1 MTVSSEWSESKQ
13 LSEDDVKHVLR
24 DNLHSDHML
33 EERVKSIM
41 QFQFQQAFNC
51 CQVTT
56 VAYALSTLGFPTA
69 PDDIFW
75 SLEVDIDTAVHNGMT
90 LSETHELALRYIN
103 KLGLP
108 VFVEAYHFD
117 EQANLT
123 ADDLWDAC
131 WEDGKNGNKDVIALN
146 FHSGIAH
153 GREQGGGHFSLLLG
167 AIPDTRELIV
177 SDVHPLKYGALWA
190 TPVAQMFAAMARRD
204 RDIGRARGLLRFGRH
219 GQGLQ
224 RPMPTL
230 RRANRLVDWIAPP
243 DPYIGAQLQRYIP
256 RKWSSFMGASNME
269 GPSAVSLA
277 CNALGQNSPQV
288 SNMDCIMR
296 ALRES
301 YTGHLNK
308 FSNAGEL
315 FSILRR
321 LSKKRYIEAEP
332 FLHSLGQ
339 DFDTATLRSALQETG
354 AGTAPVAALVPF
366 DIDVAYG
373 GKLLDQTAGE
383 TNALSHGTKH
393 WALVAGF
400 DAQADDED
408 INGMI
413 VAAAHGIAVHGRL
426 WRCSIGQM
434 ARAMRSVGCEQLLLL
449 RAEERRDQ
457 NAQME
462 RVLSLL
468 ANRQDGELDAEGLW
482 HGLNREGF
490 KITHEQARTMV
501 RAASHRGRETLDHSE
516 AMEMLVDFLGFHPD
530 HAHSEHPRKEALS
543 AFLNAHGCE
552 PNELGFA
559 TVHLAMCT
567 ADIHRNVKFYN
578 NVIGWPLY
586 KTIDRAHGH
595 NDSESY
601 GSSWASYGAFASFIV
616 FHQEFEP
623 VGRRGHGPWA
633 AAGSAPAGLTD
644 LASEQTR
651 IPFHD
656 IPMPFLGVILEADFF
671 DLQMKRIA
679 EKDPSLKWLDIEG
692 VSTLFGGGEIA
703 SADVLR
709 DPDGYPLIFFV
720 STHRNEAYA
729 ERFPA
734 TPFVYG
740 SNITAN
746 YPSAEQEAR
755 KREMDAARIRSCP
768 TIRKYRSNERTR
780 RSVNDWLSNHVYGKD
795 SLQQHRHYY
804 EQVLNCDRLAEVHD
818 PDTQVVQLEYEW
830 DRHFLVLRTSLDYRG
845 ILSGGEDQ
853 HHDMG
858 GNKGLVPVPHFGVN
872 TSHSNFSALREKVSE
887 CMDQHGLPLDMCGA
901 LSAMGHAPP
910 YNTLDS
916 YHLLF
921 PSDPDSCLSML
932 ASDPSGNINEV
943 KFYLDFGEMFHGS
956 DSFGISDIVV
966 DNSLVDQ
973 HFPPAVLRMMESRGK
988 RGESDGIEVLRA
1000 EQKELEDQGVFH
1012 KHD

>member
-1 MTVSSEWSESKQ
+1 MSSEWSQSRL
-13 LSEDDVKHVLR
+13 LSDDDVKRVLR

-33 EERVKSIM
+33 EERVKSVM
-41 QFQFQQAFNC
+41 QFHFQQAYNC

-56 VAYALSTLGFPTA
+56 VAYALSSLGFPTS

-75 SLEVDIDTAVHNGMT
+75 SVEVDIDTAVHEGLT

-123 ADDLWDAC
+123 PEDLWNAC
-131 WEDGKNGNKDVIALN
+131 WEDGNHGNKDVIAFN

-177 SDVHPLKYGALWA
+177 SDVHPLKYGAQWA
-190 TPVAQMFAAMARRD
+190 TPVAQMFAAMVLKD
-204 RDIGRARGLLRFGRH
+204 HDIGRARGLLRFGRH

-224 RPMPTL
+224 RPLPAL
-230 RRANRLVDWIAPP
+230 RRANRLVDWIAPHE
-243 DPYIGAQLQRYIP
+243 PYIGAHLQRYIP
-256 RKWSSFMGASNME
+256 GKWFSFMGASNME

-277 CNALGQNSPQV
+277 CNALGQTSPQV
-288 SNMDCIMR
+288 SNMDRIMR
-296 ALRES
+296 TLRES
-301 YTGHLNK
+301 YTDHLNK
-308 FSNAGEL
+308 FSDAEEL
-315 FSILRR
+315 YETLRR
-321 LSKKRYIEAEP
+321 LSRKRYIEATP
-332 FLHSLGQ
+332 SLYSMGKN
-339 DFDTATLRSALQETG
+339 FGTTALRAALQETG
-354 AGTAPVAALVPF
+354 AGTAPVAVLIPF
-366 DIDVAYG
+366 DINVAYG
-373 GKLLDQTAGE
+373 EEMQKDLSEEANL
-383 TNALSHGTKH
+383 LSHGPKH

-400 DAQADDED
+400 DARAEDGD
-408 INGMI
+408 INGLV
-413 VAAAHGIAVHGRL
+413 VAAAHGIPVHGRL

-434 ARAMRSVGCEQLLLL
+434 ARAMKSVGCDQLLLL
-449 RAEERRDQ
+449 RAEESCDQ
-457 NAQME
+457 NTQLD

-468 ANRQDGELDAEGLW
+468 TDKQDGELDADALW

-490 KITHEQARTMV
+490 GISEEQAHAMV
-501 RAASHRGRETLDHSE
+501 QAASRQGRDTLDHTE

-530 HAHSEHPRKEALS
+530 HAHPEHPRNEALS
-543 AFLNAHGCE
+543 AFLNAHGCQ

-567 ADIHRNVKFYN
+567 GDIHRNVRFYN
-578 NVIGWPLY
+578 NVLGWPLY

-595 NDSESY
+595 SDGESY

-623 VGRRGHGPWA
+623 VGRPGHGPWA
-633 AAGSAPAGLTD
+633 AVEAAPAGLTEVT
-644 LASEQTR
+644 SEQTS
-651 IPFHD
+651 ILFDD
-656 IPMPFLGVILEADFF
+656 IPMPFLGVVLEADFF

-679 EKDPSLKWLDIEG
+679 QKDRSVRWLDIEDA
-692 VSTLFGGGEIA
+692 SRLFGGDEIA
-703 SADVLR
+703 SAVVLR

-720 STHRNEAYA
+720 SRHEKKAYY

-740 SNITAN
+740 THIKAG
-746 YPSAEQEAR
+746 YPSEEQQAR
-755 KREMDAARIRSCP
+755 KRELDAARIETCP
-768 TIRKYRSNERTR
+768 SIRKYRSSESTN
-780 RSVNDWLSNHVYGKD
+780 RSVKRWLADHVYGKE
-795 SLQQHRHYY
+795 SLQQHKHYY
-804 EQVLNCDRLAEVHD
+804 EEVLNCDRLAEVHD
-818 PDTQVVQLEYEW
+818 PDAQVVQLEYEW
-830 DRHFLVLRTSLDYRG
+830 ERHFLILKTKLDYRG

-872 TSHSNFSALREKVSE
+872 TSHGNFSALRGKVSK
-887 CMDQHGLPLDMCGA
+887 CMEQHGVPLEMCSA

-932 ASDPSGNINEV
+932 ACDPSGNINEV

-966 DNSLVDQ
+966 DNSLVDE
-973 HFPPAVLRMMESRGK
+973 HFPPAVLRMMER
-988 RGESDGIEVLRA
+988 RGERGEQDGIEVLRM
-1000 EQKELEDQGVFH
+1000 ERQELEERGIFH
-1012 KHD
+1012 QRN

>member
-1 MTVSSEWSESKQ
+1 MSSEWSQSRQ
-13 LSEDDVKHVLR
+13 LSDDDVKRVLR
-24 DNLHSDHML
+24 NNLHSDHML
-33 EERVKSIM
+33 QERVKSVM
-41 QFQFQQAFNC
+41 QFHFQQAYNC

-56 VAYALSTLGFPTA
+56 VAYALSTLGFPTS

-75 SLEVDIDTAVHNGMT
+75 SVEVDIDTAVHEGLT

-123 ADDLWDAC
+123 PQDLWDAC

-146 FHSGIAH
+146 FHSRIAH

-177 SDVHPLKYGALWA
+177 SDVHPLKYGAHWA
-190 TPVAQMFAAMARRD
+190 TPVAQMFAAMALKD
-204 RDIGRARGLLRFGRH
+204 QDIGRARGLLRIGRH

-224 RPMPTL
+224 RPLPAL

-243 DPYIGAQLQRYIP
+243 APYIGAHLQRYIP
-256 RKWSSFMGASNME
+256 RQWFSFMGASNME

-277 CNALGQNSPQV
+277 CNALGQRSPQV
-288 SNMDCIMR
+288 SNMDSIMR
-296 ALRES
+296 TLRES
-301 YTGHLNK
+301 YTDHLNK
-308 FSNAGEL
+308 FSDAEEL
-315 FSILRR
+315 HETLLR
-321 LSKKRYIEAEP
+321 LSKKRYIEAAP
-332 FLHSLGQ
+332 SLYSMGK
-339 DFDTATLRSALQETG
+339 DFDTATLRAALQETG
-354 AGTAPVAALVPF
+354 AGTAPVAVLIPF
-366 DIDVAYG
+366 DINVAYG
-373 GKLLDQTAGE
+373 GDMQVQLSEEA
-383 TNALSHGTKH
+383 NVLSHGPKH

-400 DAQADDED
+400 DAGAEDGD
-408 INGMI
+408 INGMVI
-413 VAAAHGIAVHGRL
+413 ASAHGIPVHGRL

-434 ARAMRSVGCEQLLLL
+434 TRAMKSVGCDQLLLL
-449 RAEERRDQ
+449 RAEQSCDQ
-457 NAQME
+457 NTQLD

-468 ANRQDGELDAEGLW
+468 TKKQNGELNADDLW

-490 KITHEQARTMV
+490 EISEEQAHAMV
-501 RAASHRGRETLDHSE
+501 QAASRQGRDTLDHTE

-530 HAHSEHPRKEALS
+530 HAHPEHPRNEALS
-543 AFLNAHGCE
+543 AFLNAHGCQ

-567 ADIHRNVKFYN
+567 GDIHRNVRFYN

-595 NDSESY
+595 GDGESY

-623 VGRRGHGPWA
+623 VGRPGHGPWA
-633 AAGSAPAGLTD
+633 DSGAAPAGLADVT
-644 LASEQTR
+644 SEKTS
-651 IPFHD
+651 ILFDD
-656 IPMPFLGVILEADFF
+656 IPMPFLGVVLEPGFF
-671 DLQMKRIA
+671 DLQMKRIR
-679 EKDPSLKWLDIEG
+679 EKDPAVRWLDIEDA
-692 VSTLFGGGEIA
+692 STLLGGDEIA
-703 SADVLR
+703 SAVVLR

-720 STHRNEAYA
+720 SRHEKQAYS

-740 SNITAN
+740 AYINAE
-746 YPSAEQEAR
+746 YPSAEQQAR
-755 KREMDAARIRSCP
+755 KRELDAARIETCP
-768 TIRKYRSNERTR
+768 SIRKYRSNEGTKQ
-780 RSVNDWLSNHVYGKD
+780 SVNRWLADHVYGKD
-795 SLQQHRHYY
+795 SLQQHKHYY
-804 EQVLNCDRLAEVHD
+804 EEVLECDRLAEAHD
-818 PDTQVVQLEYEW
+818 PDAQVVRLEYEW
-830 DRHFLVLRTSLDYRG
+830 ERHFMILKTKLDYRG
-845 ILSGGEDQ
+845 ILSGGDDQ

-872 TSHSNFSALREKVSE
+872 TSHGNFSALRDKVSK
-887 CMDQHGLPLDMCGA
+887 CMEQHGVPLEMCSA

-932 ASDPSGNINEV
+932 ACDPSGNINEV

-966 DNSLVDQ
+966 DNSLVDL
-973 HFPPAVLRMMESRGK
+973 HFPPAVLRMMEC
-988 RGESDGIEVLRA
+988 RGERGEEDGIEVLRV
-1000 EQKELEDQGVFH
+1000 EQQELEERGIFH
-1012 KHD
+1012 PHN

>member
-1 MTVSSEWSESKQ
+1 MSREWSQSKQ
-13 LSEDDVKHVLR
+13 MNDDDVKRVLSE
-24 DNLHSDHML
+24 NLHSDHML
-33 EERVKSIM
+33 EKRAKSVM
-41 QFQFQQAFNC
+41 QYHFQQAFNC

-56 VAYALSTLGFPTA
+56 VAYALSTLGFPTS

-75 SLEVDIDTAVHNGMT
+75 SVEVDIDTAVDEGMT

-123 ADDLWDAC
+123 PDDLWDAC

-153 GREQGGGHFSLLLG
+153 GREHGCGHFSLLLG

-177 SDVHPLKYGALWA
+177 SDVHPLKYGAHWA
-190 TPVAQMFAAMARRD
+190 APVAQMFAAMALKD
-204 RDIGRARGLLRFGRH
+204 QEIGRARGLLRFGRH
-219 GQGLQ
+219 GQGLE

-230 RRANRLVDWIAPP
+230 RRANRLVDWIAPQ
-243 DPYIGAQLQRYIP
+243 DPYIGTHLQRYIP

-269 GPSAVSLA
+269 GPSAVALA
-277 CNALGQNSPQV
+277 CNALGQRSPQV
-288 SNMDCIMR
+288 ANMDRIMR
-296 ALRES
+296 TLRES

-308 FSNAGEL
+308 FSDAEEL
-315 FSILRR
+315 YGTLRR
-321 LSKKRYIEAEP
+321 LSSKRYIEAAP
-332 FLHSLGQ
+332 SVHPLGKN
-339 DFDTATLRSALQETG
+339 FDTATLRSALQETG
-354 AGTAPVAALVPF
+354 AGSAPVAVLIPF
-366 DIDVAYG
+366 DINVAYG
-373 GKLLDQTAGE
+373 GCVQEEPLGE
-383 TNALSHGTKH
+383 ANALSHGAKH

-400 DAQADDED
+400 DAHADDED
-408 INGMI
+408 INGMVI
-413 VAAAHGIAVHGRL
+413 AAAHGISVHGRL

-434 ARAMRSVGCEQLLLL
+434 ARAMKSVGCDSLLLL
-449 RAEERRDQ
+449 RAENSCDQ
-457 NAQME
+457 NAQLE

-468 ANRQDGELDAEGLW
+468 TNNQDGKLDADGLW
-482 HGLNREGF
+482 DGLSREGF
-490 KITHEQARTMV
+490 KITREQAHAMV
-501 RAASHRGRETLDHSE
+501 QAASHQGRDTLDHTE

-530 HAHSEHPRKEALS
+530 HVHSDHPRNEALS
-543 AFLNAHGCE
+543 EFLNAHGCE

-567 ADIHRNVKFYN
+567 ADIHRNVRFYN

-595 NDSESY
+595 NDSDSY

-623 VGRRGHGPWA
+623 VGRPGHGPWA
-633 AAGSAPAGLTD
+633 AAETAPAGLTD
-644 LASEQTR
+644 ITSGQTSISFR
-651 IPFHD
+651 D
-656 IPMPFLGVILEADFF
+656 IPMPFLGVVLEADFF

-679 EKDPSLKWLDIEG
+679 EKDPSVQWLDIEDA
-692 VSTLFGGGEIA
+692 STLFGGEEIA
-703 SADVLR
+703 SAVVLR

-720 STHRNEAYA
+720 SKHEKEAYA

-740 SNITAN
+740 TQITAA

-755 KREMDAARIRSCP
+755 KREMDAERIEICP
-768 TIRKYRSNERTR
+768 QIRKYRSNEGTK
-780 RSVNDWLSNHVYGKD
+780 RSVNEWLAGHVHGKD
-795 SLQQHRHYY
+795 SLQQHKHYY
-804 EQVLNCDRLAEVHD
+804 EEVLNCDRLAEVHD
-818 PDTQVVQLEYEW
+818 PVAQVVQLEYEW
-830 DRHFLVLRTSLDYRG
+830 DRHFLILRTSLDYRG
-845 ILSGGEDQ
+845 ILSGGDDQ

-872 TSHSNFSALREKVSE
+872 TSHKSFSALREKVSD
-887 CMDQHGLPLDMCGA
+887 CMEQHGMPLDMCSA
-901 LSAMGHAPP
+901 LSVMGHAPP

-932 ASDPSGNINEV
+932 ACDPSGNINEV

-966 DNSLVDQ
+966 DNSLVEQ
-973 HFPPAVLRMMESRGK
+973 HFPPAVLRMMER
-988 RGESDGIEVLRA
+988 RGERGEEDGIEVLRA
-1000 EQKELEDQGVFH
+1000 EQKELEDRGVFH
-1012 KHD
+1012 PHD

>member
-1 MTVSSEWSESKQ
+1 MSSEWSQSKQ
-13 LSEDDVKHVLR
+13 LSDDDVKRVLR

-33 EERVKSIM
+33 KERVKSVM
-41 QFQFQQAFNC
+41 QFHFQQAFNC
-51 CQVTT
+51 CQATT
-56 VAYALSTLGFPTA
+56 VAYALSTLGFPTS

-75 SLEVDIDTAVHNGMT
+75 SVEVDIDTAVREGMT
-90 LSETHELALRYIN
+90 LAETHELALRYIK

-117 EQANLT
+117 DQANLT
-123 ADDLWDAC
+123 PDNLWDAC
-131 WEDGKNGNKDVIALN
+131 WEDGKNGNKDVIAFN

-177 SDVHPLKYGALWA
+177 SDVHPLKYGAQWA
-190 TPVAQMFAAMARRD
+190 TPVAQMFAAMALKD
-204 RDIGRARGLLRFGRH
+204 QDIGRARGLLRFGRH
-219 GQGLQ
+219 GQELQ

-230 RRANRLVDWIAPP
+230 HRANRLVDWIAPH
-243 DPYIGAQLQRYIP
+243 DPYIGTHLQRYIP
-256 RKWSSFMGASNME
+256 KRWFSFMGASNME

-277 CNALGQNSPQV
+277 CSALGQKSPQV

-301 YTGHLNK
+301 YTDHLNK
-308 FSNAGEL
+308 FSDAEEL
-315 FSILRR
+315 YETLCR
-321 LSKKRYIEAEP
+321 LSKKRYIKAAP
-332 FLHSLGQ
+332 SLYSLGKN
-339 DFDTATLRSALQETG
+339 FDAAALRAALQETG
-354 AGTAPVAALVPF
+354 AGTAPVAVLIPF
-366 DIDVAYG
+366 DINVAYG
-373 GKLLDQTAGE
+373 GYMQEQPSEEA
-383 TNALSHGTKH
+383 NVLSHGAKH

-400 DAQADDED
+400 DVHAEDED
-408 INGMI
+408 INGVV
-413 VAAAHGIAVHGRL
+413 VAAAHGIPVHGRL

-434 ARAMRSVGCEQLLLL
+434 ARAMKSVGCERLLLL
-449 RAEERRDQ
+449 RAEDSGDQ
-457 NAQME
+457 NTQLE
-462 RVLSLL
+462 RVLSLF
-468 ANRQDGELDAEGLW
+468 NKKQDGKLDADDLWLGLK
-482 HGLNREGF
+482 REGF
-490 KITHEQARTMV
+490 EITDEQAHAMV
-501 RAASHRGRETLDHSE
+501 QAASHQGRDTLDHTE

-530 HAHSEHPRKEALS
+530 HAHPEHPRNEALS
-543 AFLNAHGCE
+543 AFLNAHGCK

-567 ADIHRNVKFYN
+567 GDLHRNVRFYN

-586 KTIDRAHGH
+586 KTIDRAHGD

-623 VGRRGHGPWA
+623 VGRPGHGPWA
-633 AAGSAPAGLTD
+633 AVGAAPAGLADVT
-644 LASEQTR
+644 SEQTSIVFR
-651 IPFHD
+651 D
-656 IPMPFLGVILEADFF
+656 IPMPFLGVVLEAGFF

-679 EKDPSLKWLDIEG
+679 EKDPSVRWLDIEDA
-692 VSTLFGGGEIA
+692 STLFGGAEIA
-703 SADVLR
+703 SAVVLR

-720 STHRNEAYA
+720 STHEKEAYS

-740 SNITAN
+740 TKIRAG

-755 KREMDAARIRSCP
+755 KRDMDAARIETCP
-768 TIRKYRSNERTR
+768 TIRRYRSSEGTKRA
-780 RSVNDWLSNHVYGKD
+780 VNGWLANHVYGQD
-795 SLQQHRHYY
+795 SLQQHKLYY
-804 EQVLNCDRLAEVHD
+804 EEVLNCDRLAEVHD
-818 PDTQVVQLEYEW
+818 SDAQVVQLEYEW
-830 DRHFLVLRTSLDYRG
+830 DRHFMILKTSLEYRG
-845 ILSGGEDQ
+845 VMSGGEDQ

-872 TSHSNFSALREKVSE
+872 TSHKSFSALRDKISK
-887 CMDQHGLPLDMCGA
+887 CMEQHGVPFDMCSA

-910 YNTLDS
+910 YNALDS

-932 ASDPSGNINEV
+932 ACDPSGNINEV

-966 DNSLVDQ
+966 DNSLVEQ
-973 HFPPAVLRMMESRGK
+973 HFPPAVLRMMER
-988 RGESDGIEVLRA
+988 RGERGEQDGIEVLRA
-1000 EQKELEDQGVFH
+1000 EQKELEERGVFH
-1012 KHD
+1012 QHK